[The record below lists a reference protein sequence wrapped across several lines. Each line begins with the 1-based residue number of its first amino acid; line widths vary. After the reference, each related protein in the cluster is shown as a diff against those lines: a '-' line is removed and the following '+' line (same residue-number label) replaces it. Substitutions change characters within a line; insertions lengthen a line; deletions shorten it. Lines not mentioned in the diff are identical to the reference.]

1 MSEDLK
7 FYIGLAQWVF
17 MAAVGFYA
25 WLSNRQAATAADV
38 AGLATR
44 LTTVEEQIRHLPDQ
58 AMVSELAGDM
68 KAVKAEL
75 TAIKESIV
83 PLSSSMARINDYL
96 LNSK

>member
-1 MSEDLK
+1 
-7 FYIGLAQWVF
+7 
-17 MAAVGFYA
+17 MAPA
-25 WLSNRQAATAADV
+25 SNQADDTAI
-38 AGLATR
+38 ATR